1 MEAIMGIPGL
11 GRERTQI
18 EAWKD
23 HQMGSTGFKKQI
35 LFERKDGNG
44 HGPGAAIG
52 QPMRLHP
59 DMG

>member
-23 HQMGSTGFKKQI
+23 HQMGSTGF
-35 LFERKDGNG
+35 
-44 HGPGAAIG
+44 
-52 QPMRLHP
+52 
-59 DMG
+59 